1 MAIEEKTLGLEQFL
15 HDQSV
20 IAFQPEEKITVWR
33 GADRIDPGELL
44 ADFDLTVEALF
55 ASLDTP

>member
-33 GADRIDPGELL
+33 GADRIDPGELCRI
-44 ADFDLTVEALF
+44 
-55 ASLDTP
+55 SI